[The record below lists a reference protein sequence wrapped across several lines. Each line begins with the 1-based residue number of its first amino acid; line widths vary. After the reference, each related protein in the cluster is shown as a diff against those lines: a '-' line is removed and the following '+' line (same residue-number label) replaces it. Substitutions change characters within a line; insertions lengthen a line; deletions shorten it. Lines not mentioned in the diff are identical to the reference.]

1 MENTGATVVAASV
14 SPVVALRAL
23 KPRSIRRPPTKPLYL
38 VLLWLVTAL
47 CVLMPLVYVG
57 FVVGIGWLE
66 YHYYTEWVPPLMGRG
81 GLWGRLLA
89 WVVPGFAGGVLML
102 FLLKPLLAPRR
113 QPPSAVTL
121 AEGEE
126 SEFVSAVH
134 ALCAAVAIRP
144 PTQIRF
150 SHEANAWVQFD
161 GGPWAWLVGRK
172 ALTVGLPLVAGMSA
186 RQLVGVLAHEFGHFA
201 QAGAMRCSW
210 LINAVNGWL
219 YSRAYERD
227 EWDDRLERWSEAS
240 EEGYVAL
247 VLGITSLCLAT
258 TRTLMR
264 GLFQLSFRMSRRL
277 SQQMEFDADRYEA
290 TLAGSDGFRG
300 TALQLR
306 AIARA
311 ASDTERSN
319 AAAWREGRLA
329 SDLPA
334 AVALRL
340 KRFEPREWDDVALEL
355 EGAHE
360 THYWDSHPADQARIH
375 NAEQLAAPGL
385 FLDERP
391 ARELLADFPA
401 IARRVTSHYYDGLGL
416 EYGPRNLIEPVHLWQ
431 RNRLDDTLAEPWQRY
446 TNGMLG
452 DALPLSPKDGT
463 LLPAAKFDWQGVVDE
478 LRRLG
483 PETSG
488 LWQRLTRRRE
498 RADDL
503 ALWVTLIDQ
512 DVDFTLPDGTRP
524 DNATLRGEYGACMAD
539 DVPDLRLA
547 QRVQAL
553 FARRLWLGTEAMD
566 GEERVEAE
574 RRLALLQTLHD
585 FAPRLRHLAQIRTT
599 LAALGS
605 GMSSSGETLRQ
616 WAWQRAVGYRE
627 NVTALLT
634 AMDEVALE
642 QGSLAKHLREA
653 CGHLSTAGDDPF
665 RFLQVTSPLEPA
677 FRQLYTQTLAALATQ
692 AERAEQQHGIRPIKL
707 LFVPRE
713 APATA

>member
-1 MENTGATVVAASV
+1 MEDTGATLVAASA
-14 SPVVALRAL
+14 SPVDALRAL
-23 KPRSIRRPPTKPLYL
+23 KPRSIRRPPTRPLYL
-38 VLLWLVTAL
+38 ALLWLVTAL
-47 CVLMPLVYVG
+47 CVLVPLVYFG

-66 YHYYTEWVPPLMGRG
+66 YHYYTEWVPSLSGR

-89 WVVPGFAGGVLML
+89 WVVPGFVGGVLML

-113 QPPSAVTL
+113 EPPRTMAL

-126 SEFVSAVH
+126 REFVAAVQ
-134 ALCAAVAIRP
+134 ALCAAVGIRP
-144 PTQIRF
+144 PSQIRF

-161 GGPWAWLVGRK
+161 GGLWAWLVGRK

-201 QAGAMRCSW
+201 QAGAMRCAR

-227 EWDDRLERWSEAS
+227 EWDDRLERWSEGS
-240 EEGYVAL
+240 EEGYVQI
-247 VLGITSLCLAT
+247 VLGITRLCLAA
-258 TRTLMR
+258 TRALMR

-290 TLAGSDGFRG
+290 TLAGSDAFRG
-300 TALQLR
+300 AALQLR

-311 ASDTERSN
+311 AHDTQRSN
-319 AAAWREGRLA
+319 IAAWRGGRLA

-340 KRFEPREWDDVALEL
+340 KRFEPREWDDIALEL

-375 NAEQLAAPGL
+375 NAEQLGAPGL

-401 IARRVTSHYYDGLGL
+401 LARRVTSHYYEGLGL
-416 EYGPRNLIEPVHLWQ
+416 EYGPRNLIEPAQLWQ
-431 RNRLDDTLAEPWQRY
+431 RNRLDDALAESWQRY
-446 TNGMLG
+446 ANGMLG
-452 DALPLSPKDGT
+452 DALLLSPKDGT
-463 LLPAAKFDWQGVVDE
+463 LLTVAKFDWQGVVDE

-488 LWQRLTRRRE
+488 LWQRLTRRRD

-512 DVDFTLPDGTRP
+512 DVEFALPDGTRP

-539 DVPDLRLA
+539 DVPDVRLA
-547 QRVQAL
+547 ERVLAL
-553 FARRLWLGTEAMD
+553 FARRLQLGVEAMD
-566 GEERVEAE
+566 GEARVEAE
-574 RRLALLQTLHD
+574 QRLALLQSLHD
-585 FAPRLRHLAQIRTT
+585 VAPRLRHLAQTRTT
-599 LAALGS
+599 LARLSS
-605 GMSSSGETLRQ
+605 GMSGNDNTLRQ

-627 NVTALLT
+627 DIAALLT
-634 AMDEVALE
+634 AMDAIALD

-665 RFLQVTSPLEPA
+665 HFLRVTSPLEPA
-677 FRQLYTQTLAALATQ
+677 FRQLYNQTLAGLAAQ
-692 AERAEQQHGIRPIKL
+692 AERAEQQHGICPIKL
-707 LFVPRE
+707 LFVSRE
-713 APATA
+713 PATA